1 MDDKLKFQ
9 EALVSLPEPRGG
21 ARRRAHYRRNAGLPE
36 KYEF

>member
-9 EALVSLPEPRGG
+9 EALVSLQSRSGG